1 MRAMFLALPVALLPA
16 LPGLAQDWDV
26 PPAPPTAGDDTS
38 EGLDLMQEGARQ
50 LLRGLMRE
58 VEPQMDE
65 MGKALDEMGQRMGEA
80 LDTAQPWVTGLMAL
94 MDDIGN
100 YEAPELL
107 PNGDIVIRRKPDAP
121 PRTEEPPA
129 GEVEL

>member
-1 MRAMFLALPVALLPA
+1 MLALPFALLSA
-16 LPGLAQDWDV
+16 LPGLAQDAEV
-26 PPAPPTAGDDTS
+26 PLPPPAAGDDTGA
-38 EGLDLMQEGARQ
+38 GLDLMQEGARQ

-80 LDTAQPWVTGLMAL
+80 LDSAQPWVTGLMAL
-94 MDDIGN
+94 VDDIGN

-121 PRTEEPPA
+121 ALPVEKPSA